1 LAGTEGLSD
10 GAPTAHSV
18 PGGAPIGA
26 WNVDALEDAMSTS
39 TALTRGISHVAL
51 VCSDMYETVRF
62 WEDIGIPLLKM
73 EELPGG
79 GQHSFHDMGNGA
91 MLSYMTFE
99 DAPQAAPGIASQ
111 HLNVR
116 KDGAMTAIA
125 SMNHIAMDIPKE
137 RFDEILGRMRAKGI
151 TVVAI
156 NHGSDTPFAEEP
168 DDKTWIRSMYF
179 RDPDGI
185 AFEFASLMRALG
197 SETDLAPQVKNAK
210 GERVDYTP
218 VLLRKTRHAAE

>member
-1 LAGTEGLSD
+1 ML
-10 GAPTAHSV
+10 
-18 PGGAPIGA
+18 
-26 WNVDALEDAMSTS
+26 TS

-51 VCSDMYETVRF
+51 VCSDMYETVKF
-62 WEDIGIPLLKM
+62 WEDVGIPLLKM

-99 DAPQAAPGIASQ
+99 DAPAAAPGVASQ
-111 HLNVR
+111 NLDVR
-116 KDGAMTAIA
+116 KDGAKTAIA
-125 SMNHIAMDIPKE
+125 SMNHIALDIPKE
-137 RFDEILGRMRAKGI
+137 RFDEILANMRAKGI
-151 TVVAI
+151 TVRTI
-156 NHGSDTPFAEEP
+156 NHGSDEPYGDKP

-185 AFEFASLMRALG
+185 AFEFASLMRKLG
-197 SETDLAPQVKNAK
+197 TEADLGPRVKNAK

-218 VLLRKTRHAAE
+218 VLLRQTRHAAE

>member
-1 LAGTEGLSD
+1 MTKPE
-10 GAPTAHSV
+10 
-18 PGGAPIGA
+18 
-26 WNVDALEDAMSTS
+26 
-39 TALTRGISHVAL
+39 ALTRGVSHVAL
-51 VCSDMYETVRF
+51 VSSDMYETVRF
-62 WEDIGIPLLKM
+62 WEDLGIPLLKM

-99 DAPQAAPGIASQ
+99 GAPERAPGVASQ

-116 KDGAMTAIA
+116 KDGAKTAVA
-125 SMNHIAMDIPKE
+125 SMNHIALDLPKE
-137 RFDEILGRMRAKGI
+137 RFDEVLARLRAKEI
-151 TVVAI
+151 RVFTI
-156 NHGSDTPFAEEP
+156 NHGSDEPFGPTP

-185 AFEFASLMRALG
+185 AFEFASLMRELG
-197 SETDLAPQVKNAK
+197 TPEDLAPKVKNAA

-218 VLLRKTRHAAE
+218 LLLRD

>member
-1 LAGTEGLSD
+1 MFLLYSREVSSGELAILSAQKRT
-10 GAPTAHSV
+10 GSNMA
-18 PGGAPIGA
+18 
-26 WNVDALEDAMSTS
+26 NS

-51 VCSDMYETVRF
+51 VCSDMYETVKF

-91 MLSYMTFE
+91 MLSYMTFA
-99 DAPQAAPGIASQ
+99 DAPAKAPGIASQ
-111 HLNVR
+111 NLDVR

-125 SMNHIAMDIPKE
+125 SMNHIALDIPKE
-137 RFDEILGRMRAKGI
+137 RFDEIADALRARDI
-151 TVVAI
+151 AVVTI
-156 NHGSDTPFAEEP
+156 NHGSDKPFAKAP
-168 DDKTWIRSMYF
+168 DEKTWIRSMYF

-185 AFEFASLMRALG
+185 AFEFATLLRDLG
-197 SETDLAPQVKNAK
+197 SESDLAPRVKNAK

-218 VLLRKTRHAAE
+218 VLSRGVRHAAE